1 MRHLFLL
8 PAVAAAALLALAGEP
23 RAADVRR
30 IPQDRGIPKGN
41 ITALLAVDGR
51 LYAAVAEKGLY
62 VYDIG
67 AGTVRR
73 YGGNDGLPSDD
84 VRSLALYGGRVFA
97 GTAGGIGTQDGER
110 WLPTLQAKGFP
121 LRNALV
127 ASSPD
132 GKRLWACARHLS
144 GGIFRFDGKEW
155 SFMGGQGRGLF
166 NNVSA
171 IAFPPG
177 AVLLGAAAGMVY
189 EFKGE
194 GVEPLSDGFPAANV
208 SVLEERGGAYYL
220 GTNRGLFVW
229 RGKGWTRPLAPREF
243 VDSAVFALLRV
254 ESDLFVAGMRGLL
267 LLDRKGGARIL
278 SGRDGF
284 PEGPVTALG
293 SDGKTVFAATEQGVV
308 AIKGWDE

>member
-1 MRHLFLL
+1 MRLPLLL
-8 PAVAAAALLALAGEP
+8 PAAAAALLALAGEP

-30 IPQDRGIPKGN
+30 IPQAPGIPKGN
-41 ITALLAVDGR
+41 VTALLAADGR

-62 VYDIG
+62 VYDTG

-73 YGGNDGLPSDD
+73 FGGNDGLPSDD
-84 VRSLALYGGRVFA
+84 VRSLALYGGRVYA
-97 GTAGGIGTQDGER
+97 GTAGGIGAQDGER

-121 LRNALV
+121 LRNVLV

-132 GKRLWACARHLS
+132 GKRLWACAKHLS

-155 SFMGGQGRGLF
+155 WFMGGQGRGLF
-166 NNVSA
+166 NDVSA
-171 IAFPPG
+171 IAFPSG

-194 GVEPLSDGFPAANV
+194 QVEALSDGFPAANV
-208 SVLEERGGAYYL
+208 NALEERGGAYYL

-229 RGKGWTRPLAPREF
+229 RGKGWTRPLVPQAF
-243 VDSAVFALLRV
+243 VDSPVFALLRV
-254 ESDLFVAGMRGLL
+254 ESDLFVAGVRGLL

-293 SDGKTVFAATEQGVV
+293 AGGKTVFAATDQGVI
-308 AIKGWDE
+308 ALQGWDE